1 MYLKKIDAPRSVTLP
16 DGRTMTQADLPPKE
30 TIRWVSSRKAA
41 VVKGVAFGLISMEQA
56 MERWSLSEE
65 ELREWTEALTL
76 HGEGALKTT
85 ALQHY
90 RKDSTT

>member
-16 DGRTMTQADLPPKE
+16 DGKTMTQADLPPA
-30 TIRWVSSRKAA
+30 TTSRWVSSRKAA
-41 VVKGVAFGLISMEQA
+41 VVKGVAFGLISTEDA
-56 MERWSLSEE
+56 LKRWSLSEE
-65 ELREWTEALTL
+65 ELRQWTEALTL

-90 RKDSTT
+90 RKE